1 MEREMIDLPLAFL
14 GQFGDAFELIFDG
27 VESPLARGEV
37 GGLDEVREYGLTH
50 VELSAAALSAGMLLA
65 IPLGIALGHRGRGEL
80 FAVAAGNAG
89 RALPE
94 LVLIAIMVAFVGT
107 GFLNVW
113 IALTIL
119 AIPPI
124 LTNTYVGIRQV
135 DRSAVE
141 AARGIGMSEP
151 GIALRVEL
159 PLAAPTIMA
168 GIRTSAVNV
177 VATATIAPL
186 GGVNT
191 LGTFILSPNVYGD
204 TTGPL
209 AGAILVALLALAV
222 ELSLAGVQRLVTPK
236 GLAIQRAAA

>member
-1 MEREMIDLPLAFL
+1 MIELPFAIL
-14 GQFGDAFELIFDG
+14 GPFGDALELIFNG

-37 GGLDEVREYGLTH
+37 GGPSEVADFALTH
-50 VELSAAALSAGMLLA
+50 IALSAAAMAASMLLA
-65 IPLGIALGHRGRGEL
+65 VPAGVVLGHRGRGEL

-107 GFLNVW
+107 GFLNVA

-124 LTNTYVGIRQV
+124 LTNTYVGITQV
-135 DRSAVE
+135 DRTAVE
-141 AARGIGMSEP
+141 AARGMGMSEAA
-151 GIALRVEL
+151 IALRIEL
-159 PLAAPTIMA
+159 PLAAPTIMT

-186 GGVNT
+186 ASVNT

-209 AGAILVALLALAV
+209 AGAMLVAALALVV
-222 ELSLAGVQRLVTPK
+222 ELGLAGVQRAVTPK
-236 GLAIQRAAA
+236 GLKLQRATA

>member
-1 MEREMIDLPLAFL
+1 
-14 GQFGDAFELIFDG
+14 
-27 VESPLARGEV
+27 VV
-37 GGLDEVREYGLTH
+37 
-50 VELSAAALSAGMLLA
+50 
-65 IPLGIALGHRGRGEL
+65 LGHRGRGEL

-107 GFLNVW
+107 GFLNVA

-124 LTNTYVGIRQV
+124 LTNTYVGITQV
-135 DRSAVE
+135 DRTAVE
-141 AARGIGMSEP
+141 AARGMGMSEAA
-151 GIALRVEL
+151 IALRIEL
-159 PLAAPTIMA
+159 PLAAPTIMT

-186 GGVNT
+186 ASVNT

-209 AGAILVALLALAV
+209 AGAMLVAALALVV
-222 ELSLAGVQRLVTPK
+222 ELGLAGVQRAVTPK
-236 GLAIQRAAA
+236 GLKLQRATA